1 MGASGGC
8 AGHDG
13 GVVAPIQ
20 IREDAGRSRVG
31 LRSRG
36 PEMKA
41 LVVGG
46 GIGGLAAAV
55 AFHRRGWQV
64 EVLERAPEI
73 TEVGAGLSIQ
83 PNGLRALDTLGLGDP
98 LRTGGAAG
106 PPRGIRRADG
116 AWLIRNDTEELERR
130 FGPWAIVHRAALVEI
145 LRGALP
151 AQALRPGTTVRQ
163 VLPDGTV
170 HHDSCTATADL
181 VIGADGVH
189 SVTRCALWPRAAG
202 PRYVGY
208 TTWRLLT
215 APHAVDGSVEIWGRG
230 ERVGYVPLPDGRIYC
245 YLMANAPAG
254 SRIGPDRLRER
265 FAHWPDPVP
274 ALLDAAHPDAVLQH
288 DTYEL
293 PNLRTYIRG
302 KVAILGDA
310 AHAMA
315 PNLGQGACQAL
326 EDAVTLATAVDT
338 HGIAA
343 GLAEYDR
350 LRRPRTQMIARL
362 SRRVGAP
369 AHWNSALATALR
381 DTALPLL
388 PSALFG
394 RSITPAY
401 SWTL

>member
-1 MGASGGC
+1 
-8 AGHDG
+8 
-13 GVVAPIQ
+13 
-20 IREDAGRSRVG
+20 
-31 LRSRG
+31 
-36 PEMKA
+36 MKV
-41 LVVGG
+41 LIVGG

-55 AFHRRGWQV
+55 ACHQRGMRV

-73 TEVGAGLSIQ
+73 TEIGAGLSIQ
-83 PNGLRALDTLGLGDP
+83 PNGLRALDALGLGDAV
-98 LRTGGAAG
+98 RAAG
-106 PPRGIRRADG
+106 RAGPLRGIRGSDG
-116 AWLIRNDTEELERR
+116 TWLIRNDTAELERQ

-145 LRGALP
+145 LRDALP
-151 AQALRPGTTVRQ
+151 AHVLRPGITVRE

-170 HHDSCTATADL
+170 HHNGGTDTADL

-189 SVTRCALWPRAAG
+189 SVTRRSIRPDAAG

-208 TTWRLLT
+208 STWRMLT
-215 APHAVDGSVEIWGRG
+215 APASVEGSVEVWGRG
-230 ERVGYVPLPDGRIYC
+230 ERFGYIPMPDGRIYC
-245 YLMANAPAG
+245 YVMANAPAG
-254 SRIGPDRLRER
+254 SRIGLDELRER
-265 FAHWPDPVP
+265 FARWHEPVP

-293 PNLRTYIRG
+293 PKLRTYVRG
-302 KVAILGDA
+302 RVALLGDA

-326 EDAVTLATAVDT
+326 EDAVTLAARVDAL
-338 HGIAA
+338 GVEA
-343 GLAEYDR
+343 GSREYDR

-369 AHWNSALATALR
+369 AHWHSALATTLR

-388 PSALFG
+388 PGAFFG

-401 SWTL
+401 SWTP

>member
-1 MGASGGC
+1 
-8 AGHDG
+8 
-13 GVVAPIQ
+13 
-20 IREDAGRSRVG
+20 
-31 LRSRG
+31 
-36 PEMKA
+36 MKA

-46 GIGGLAAAV
+46 GIGGLAAAA
-55 AFHRRGWQV
+55 AFHRVGWQV
-64 EVLERAPEI
+64 EVLERAREI
-73 TEVGAGLSIQ
+73 TEIGAGLSIQ
-83 PNGLRALDTLGLGDP
+83 PNGLRALDTLGLGDL
-98 LRTGGAAG
+98 LRTGGKAG

-116 AWLIRNDTEELERR
+116 TWLIRNDIAALERR
-130 FGPWAIVHRAALVEI
+130 FGPWAIIHRAALVDI

-151 AQALRPGTTVRQ
+151 TQALRPGVTVRQ

-170 HHDSCTATADL
+170 HYDGGTATADL

-189 SVTRCALWPRAAG
+189 SVTRCALWPHAAG

-208 TTWRLLT
+208 TTWRLLI
-215 APHAVDGSVEIWGRG
+215 APHPVEGSVEIWGRG
-230 ERVGYVPLPDGRIYC
+230 ERVGYVPMPDGRIYC

-254 SRIGPDRLRER
+254 SRAGLDRLRER
-265 FAHWPDPVP
+265 FARWHDPVP

-293 PNLRTYIRG
+293 PNLRTYVHG

-326 EDAVTLATAVDT
+326 EDAVTLAAAVDT
-338 HGIAA
+338 HGVDK

-362 SRRVGAP
+362 SRQVGAP
-369 AHWNSALATALR
+369 AHWDSPLATALR

-401 SWTL
+401 SWAL